1 MGLDHEPRRARAFK
15 KGRGWLARASC
26 PRCSEPWRLLI
37 EVGRTQCVLA
47 FLSSAQL
54 LEDLGVEDGLAGGA
68 QARES
73 CIPIGVLSATSGAI
87 APTTLDLF
95 PTPCVDARASDS
107 GFPAER
113 GFDDDEAP
121 FPAT

>member
-1 MGLDHEPRRARAFK
+1 MRLDDTPRRARMFK

-26 PRCSEPWRLLI
+26 PSCSEPWRLLI

-54 LEDLGVEDGLAGGA
+54 LEDVPDEEGVAGGA

-73 CIPIGVLSATSGAI
+73 YIPIGASNATSVATDGM
-87 APTTLDLF
+87 TLDLF
-95 PTPCVDARASDS
+95 PTPCVDVRAN
-107 GFPAER
+107 GFPGER

-121 FPAT
+121 FPSP